1 MCEKRQKISLVGIGM
16 GSRASITAEAA
27 DAVRNCDCLIGAQ
40 RMLSAARDVRYGG
53 ETQGNG
59 AEQQEQPGEWTK
71 RYIPEVC
78 EYNAEKIFSYA
89 EAHPEYSHVAVVFSG
104 DTGFYSG
111 AKKLAGMFASDSDRY
126 EVELIPGISSVVCL
140 AARLK
145 TTWEDGA
152 LISLHGQEENFIQ
165 TINRNRKTFLL
176 LGGKDAGGRMVS
188 TLKDYGMDDVTVY
201 IGSRLS
207 YPDEK
212 IVWGYPGEL
221 SDSEADGLCAAMIL
235 NPQPDNRMGPHIPDE
250 EFIRGKVPMTKA
262 EVRAVSL
269 AQMELTENAVVYDV
283 GAGTGSVSVET
294 ARSGN
299 RIRVYA
305 IEKKAEAVRLLEQ
318 NRKKF
323 RADGIRII
331 EGTAPEALRELE
343 PPTHVFIGGSSGN
356 LREILHIVLEK
367 NPSVRIVINAISLET
382 MGEVMAAIDGG
393 LLRDAQVTQIMASR
407 SRVLGKYHMMT
418 GQNPVY
424 IISAGGEMRDDA
436 ERKPQERSAAE

>member
-1 MCEKRQKISLVGIGM
+1 MCKKQKISLIGIGM
-16 GSRASITAEAA
+16 GSRESMTIEAA
-27 DAVRNCDCLIGAQ
+27 EAVRNCDCMIGAQ
-40 RMLSAARDVRYGG
+40 RMLSAAWDVRYGS
-53 ETQGNG
+53 ETQENS
-59 AEQQEQPGEWTK
+59 AEQPEQSEERIK
-71 RYIPEVC
+71 VCIPELC
-78 EYNAEKIFSYA
+78 EYNAEKIFAYA
-89 EAHPEYSHVAVVFSG
+89 EAHPEYSHVAVVLSG

-111 AKKLAGMFASDSDRY
+111 AKKLSGMFASDPGRY

-140 AARLK
+140 AARLR

-165 TINRNRKTFLL
+165 TVNRNRKTFLL
-176 LGGKDAGGRMVS
+176 LGGKDAGGRMIS
-188 TLKDYGMDDVTVY
+188 ALKDYGMDDVTVY

-212 IVWGYPGEL
+212 IVWGHPGEL
-221 SDSEADGLCAAMIL
+221 TGSEADGLCAAMIL
-235 NPQPDNRMGPHIPDE
+235 NPRPDRRTGPHIPDE

-283 GAGTGSVSVET
+283 GAGTGSVSVE
-294 ARSGN
+294 AALSGD

-305 IEKKAEAVRLLEQ
+305 IEKKTEAVRLLKQ

-323 RADGIRII
+323 RTDGIRII
-331 EGTAPEALRELE
+331 EGEAPEALRELE
-343 PPTHVFIGGSSGN
+343 SPTHVFIGGSSGN
-356 LREILHIVLEK
+356 LREILRLVLEK
-367 NPSVRIVINAISLET
+367 NPSVRIVVNAISLET
-382 MGEVMAAIDGG
+382 VGEAMAAIEEG
-393 LLRDAQVTQIMASR
+393 LLKDAQVTQIMASR
-407 SRVLGKYHMMT
+407 SRVLGRYHMMT

-436 ERKPQERSAAE
+436 EERPEERSAAE